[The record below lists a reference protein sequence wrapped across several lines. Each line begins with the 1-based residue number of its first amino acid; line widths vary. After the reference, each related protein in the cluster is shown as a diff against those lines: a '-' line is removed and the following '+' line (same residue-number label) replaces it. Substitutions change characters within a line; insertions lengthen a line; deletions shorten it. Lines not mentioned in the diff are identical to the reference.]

1 MRVSVY
7 LLPLLQHIRQG
18 PLRCLGIGWAIV
30 VLACLCV
37 PIASAAAPLYPHRP
51 ISLVVTF
58 PPGGGT
64 DLLARKLAEQL
75 VDYLPEPVIVENKPG
90 ASGNIGARQVAQAL
104 PDGHTL
110 LMVNSTYAINPGF
123 YDEMGFD
130 PESDLVPV
138 VNIAWVP
145 SVWVAHPDKGP
156 KSLPQA
162 LTSAQGKSEVQYGSC
177 GAGTPQHLAA
187 EMLRAQTKAE
197 LMHVP
202 YNGCGPAANDVL
214 AGHVETAFVTLSSA
228 VPYIKRGDLRALA
241 VTSSNRTQAL
251 PTLPTVAEQIEQSF
265 DVSQWHA
272 VFAPAKTPASTIEYL
287 RTQIER
293 ILAQPEMQSGLKA
306 LGYELAQESAVEF
319 EKIVRTDL
327 HRYKKLASQIQPQ
340 STK

>member
-1 MRVSVY
+1 MSV
-7 LLPLLQHIRQG
+7 
-18 PLRCLGIGWAIV
+18 V
-30 VLACLCV
+30 V
-37 PIASAAAPLYPHRP
+37 IAAPYPHRP

-64 DLLARKLAEQL
+64 DLLARKLSERLA
-75 VDYLPEPVIVENKPG
+75 DYLPEPVIVENKPG

-123 YDEMGFD
+123 YAEMGFD
-130 PESDLVPV
+130 PERDLVPV

-156 KSLPQA
+156 KNLAEA
-162 LTSAQGKSEVQYGSC
+162 LALAQQKAGIQYGSC

-187 EMLRAQTKAE
+187 EMLRVQTAVN

-202 YNGCGPAANDVL
+202 YNGCGPAVNDVL
-214 AGHVETAFVTLSSA
+214 AGHVGTAFVTLSSA
-228 VPYIKRGDLRALA
+228 VPYIKQGDLRALA
-241 VTSSNRTQAL
+241 VTSAERTQAL

-272 VFAPAKTPASTIEYL
+272 VFAPAKTPATAIEYL

-293 ILAQPEMQSGLKA
+293 ILAKPKMQADLKS
-306 LGYELAQESAVEF
+306 LGYELAQEKTADF

-327 HRYKKLASQIQPQ
+327 QRYKKLANEIQVKP
-340 STK
+340 TE

>member
-1 MRVSVY
+1 MFLSALLTPVLQRIAPSLLYCFRVWA
-7 LLPLLQHIRQG
+7 
-18 PLRCLGIGWAIV
+18 LG
-30 VLACLCV
+30 VLVCLCV
-37 PIASAAAPLYPHRP
+37 SVVVIAAPYPHRP

-64 DLLARKLAEQL
+64 DLLARKLSERLA
-75 VDYLPEPVIVENKPG
+75 DYLPEPVIVENKPG

-123 YDEMGFD
+123 YAEMGFD
-130 PESDLVPV
+130 PERDLVPV

-156 KSLPQA
+156 KNLAEA
-162 LTSAQGKSEVQYGSC
+162 LALAQQKAGIQYGSC

-187 EMLRAQTKAE
+187 EMLRVQTAVN

-202 YNGCGPAANDVL
+202 YNGCGPAVNDVL
-214 AGHVETAFVTLSSA
+214 AGHVGTAFVTLSSA
-228 VPYIKRGDLRALA
+228 VPYIKQGDLRALA
-241 VTSSNRTQAL
+241 VTSAERTQAL

-272 VFAPAKTPASTIEYL
+272 VFAPAKTPATAIEYL

-293 ILAQPEMQSGLKA
+293 ILAKPKMQADLKS
-306 LGYELAQESAVEF
+306 LGYELAQEKTADF

-327 HRYKKLASQIQPQ
+327 QRYKKLANEIQVKP
-340 STK
+340 TE